1 MTEMDP
7 EWVNSER
14 SGRYQLL
21 GAVEGKTVSFTLW
34 DGKLTVG
41 ALEENDIFIPVAAVS
56 RHHAVFE
63 VDGVRVLLRDT
74 QSKNGTWLNGVRIA
88 ECEVSAGD
96 TIAFG
101 PVVFSV
107 TGVDAGDDILG
118 IVSDRRVSSL
128 SSHHRADG
136 DTGTGSR
143 RASDQPPG
151 WIDLLDEVASLV
163 LSGSEHAIAGGLEAL
178 VVGLGASSGV
188 LAELPRHGE
197 PLVVAAAGQHIP
209 CLDGLEVSFQLKN
222 AREKAE
228 TSGGLSTFLADDAEP
243 LAAAVAYSK
252 GKETGLVLM
261 VAGAFHRRIAAGGLL
276 KLVMRMILARR
287 PLVGVPTS
295 QPARQGKPSDIVIP
309 KDYVAGR
316 SAAMLN
322 VYRQIR
328 QLQPGDIPVLITGET
343 GAGKEHIARILHASS
358 LRHDG
363 PFVAVNCAAIPSE
376 LLEAEL
382 FGIERGVATGVD
394 ARKGKFQLA
403 EGGTLFLDEIGDMS
417 AALQAKLLRTLQEM
431 EVHPLGARAPVPVDV
446 RVISATNT
454 DLQERIAE
462 RKFRR
467 DLYFRIAGF
476 PLHIPPLRERPDD
489 IPLLVEYFLRRYAAE
504 IGKPVRGVTVKA
516 LQLLTDAPWP
526 GNVRELEHEVRR
538 LVYLCAPNQVID
550 SSMAS
555 ECVVSQTIGLDLD
568 TLDLSSDLRLGTHLA
583 DLESKLIVL
592 ALARTKGNRS
602 KAAKLL
608 GISRNGLA
616 LKMERLGV
624 G

>member
-1 MTEMDP
+1 MTEMDS
-7 EWVNSER
+7 EWVDSER
-14 SGRYQLL
+14 PGRYRLL

-41 ALEENDIFIPVAAVS
+41 ALEENDIFLPVAAVS

-74 QSKNGTWLNGVRIA
+74 QSKNGTWLNGVRIV
-88 ECEVSAGD
+88 ESEIRPGD
-96 TIAFG
+96 TIGFG
-101 PVVFSV
+101 PVVFNI
-107 TGVDAGDDILG
+107 TAIDTDDGALA
-118 IVSDRRVSSL
+118 IVSE
-128 SSHHRADG
+128 
-136 DTGTGSR
+136 R
-143 RASDQPPG
+143 RASTVSPGLQDDEDTDTSSRRVTDQPPA

-163 LSGSEHAIAGGLEAL
+163 LSTPGPDFRGGLEVL
-178 VVGLGASSGV
+178 VETLGASSGV
-188 LAELPRHGE
+188 IAELLPRGG
-197 PLVVAAAGQHIP
+197 PVVIAAVGRHVPQ
-209 CLDGLEVSFQLKN
+209 LDGREVGFQTKK
-222 AREKAE
+222 ARAKSP
-228 TSGGLSTFLADDAEP
+228 SGVLATFLANDPEP
-243 LAAAVAYSK
+243 LACAVTFDEEAALILAVA
-252 GKETGLVLM
+252 GV
-261 VAGAFHRRIAAGGLL
+261 FHRRIAVEALL
-276 KLVMRMILARR
+276 KVVMRMIVAKWPGGGVLMR
-287 PLVGVPTS
+287 PSVKRGELPE
-295 QPARQGKPSDIVIP
+295 IVIP
-309 KDYVAGR
+309 GDYVAGR
-316 SAAMLN
+316 SAAMRN

-343 GAGKEHIARILHASS
+343 GVGKEHIARILHASS
-358 LRHDG
+358 RRHDG

-403 EGGTLFLDEIGDMS
+403 EGGALFLDEIGDMS
-417 AALQAKLLRTLQEM
+417 VELQAKLLRTLEEM
-431 EVHPLGARAPVPVDV
+431 EVHPLGAKFPVPVNV

-454 DLQERIAE
+454 DLERRIAE

-476 PLHIPPLRERPDD
+476 PLRIPPLRERRDD
-489 IPLLVEYFLRRYAAE
+489 IPPLVEHFLHRYAAE

-516 LQLLTDAPWP
+516 LQLLAEAPWP

-538 LVYLCAPNQVID
+538 LVYLCPPNQAID
-550 SSMAS
+550 SSMLS
-555 ECVVSQTIGLDLD
+555 ESVLSPTIRMDLD
-568 TLDLSSDLRLGTHLA
+568 QLDFSSDLGLESRIA
-583 DLESKLIVL
+583 DLERKLIAL

-616 LKMERLGV
+616 LKIDRLGLE
-624 G
+624 